1 MNGKMK
7 FIIPIVLLVVV
18 GGVYKFVLAKPKAA
32 EAKPKVEGAV
42 YVLPKEFVVNL
53 ADGRYAKFNI
63 ALVMKH
69 GALTAAPAA
78 GGHAAAAEPPEG
90 YGTLPQEALVRSIVI
105 DNVTDVSGKVLIGEK
120 GREKLK
126 KKIVKT
132 LHEHTDVEAEDV
144 LFTDVAVQ

>member
-1 MNGKMK
+1 MKGKLK

-32 EAKPKVEGAV
+32 AAKPKVAGAV
-42 YVLPKEFVVNL
+42 YVLPKEFIVNL

-63 ALVMKH
+63 ALVMKP
-69 GALTAAPAA
+69 GAETAAASA
-78 GGHAAAAEPPEG
+78 GGEGAATESPEG

-105 DNVTDVSGKVLIGEK
+105 DDVTDVSGSTLISEK
-120 GREKLK
+120 GRSKLK
-126 KKIVKT
+126 KKILT
-132 LHEHTDVEAEDV
+132 GLHDHTDVEATNV

>member
-1 MNGKMK
+1 VKGKLK

-18 GGVYKFVLAKPKAA
+18 GGLYKFVLAKPKAA
-32 EAKPKVEGAV
+32 AAKPKVAGAV
-42 YVLPKEFVVNL
+42 YILPKEFIVNL

-63 ALVMKH
+63 ALVMKP
-69 GALTAAPAA
+69 GAETEAAAA
-78 GGHAAAAEPPEG
+78 GGHEGAAEPPEG

-105 DNVTDVSGKVLIGEK
+105 DAVTDVSGKTLTAEK

-126 KKIVKT
+126 KKIIRSI
-132 LHEHTDVEAEDV
+132 HDHTDVEAEDV

>member
-1 MNGKMK
+1 MKGKLK

-18 GGVYKFVLAKPKAA
+18 GGLYKFVLAKPGVAA
-32 EAKPKVEGAV
+32 AKPKVAGAV
-42 YVLPKEFVVNL
+42 YILPKEFIVNL

-63 ALVMKH
+63 ALVMKP
-69 GALTAAPAA
+69 GATTE
-78 GGHAAAAEPPEG
+78 AAASGEAAADPPEG

-105 DNVTDVSGKVLIGEK
+105 DAVTDVSGKTLTAEK

-126 KKIVKT
+126 KRIIASI
-132 LHEHTDVEAEDV
+132 HDHTDVEAEDV

>member
-1 MNGKMK
+1 MKGKLK

-18 GGVYKFVLAKPKAA
+18 GGLYKFVLAKPKA
-32 EAKPKVEGAV
+32 EGAKPKVAGAV
-42 YVLPKEFVVNL
+42 YILPKEFIVNL

-63 ALVMKH
+63 ALVMKP
-69 GALTAAPAA
+69 GAETTEAAS
-78 GGHAAAAEPPEG
+78 GHEAAAEPPEG

-105 DNVTDVSGKVLIGEK
+105 DAVTDVNGKTLTAEK

-126 KKIVKT
+126 VKIVKSI
-132 LHEHTDVEAEDV
+132 HDHTDVEAEDV